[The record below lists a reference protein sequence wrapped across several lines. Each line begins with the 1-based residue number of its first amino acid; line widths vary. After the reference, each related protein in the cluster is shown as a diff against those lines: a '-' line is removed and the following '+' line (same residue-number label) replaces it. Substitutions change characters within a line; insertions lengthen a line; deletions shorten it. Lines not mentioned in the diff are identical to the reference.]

1 MRKTQLAL
9 AAVTMAASS
18 AAMAQVTLY
27 GAVDAAVVK
36 SDSGTLLSGGG
47 EGNVSYWGIRG
58 SEDLGSGLK
67 ASFQLED
74 GINFANQ
81 TNDNGGGA
89 STTSV
94 FNRASFIALGGGFGQ
109 VALGNQ
115 FNPYVGTVLTGAVG
129 CQNLAGCYVPA
140 YFLTGLNP
148 FSGGGTSTN
157 AFFVN
162 DTITYTT
169 PDLGG
174 LSATVMNKRAAN
186 NDATRLNALS
196 ASYAVGGV
204 NLSAGTMH
212 LNADRT
218 ETSVAA
224 NTTISGISVGGS
236 YVTSK
241 SAAQEQKGYLIGAS
255 FPLVENLSA
264 GVNYAQNDATTKVK
278 QINVNLKYTLS
289 KSTSAYLLHSN
300 FDNATVRTNSGVTS
314 SGDSVTTIG
323 LQHLF

>member
-1 MRKTQLAL
+1 MKKTQVAL
-9 AAVTMAASS
+9 AALALVASS

-58 SEDLGSGLK
+58 SEDLGGGLK

-81 TNDNGGGA
+81 ANDNGGGA
-89 STTSV
+89 STTSI

-109 VALGNQ
+109 VAMGNQ

-174 LSATVMNKRAAN
+174 LSATVMNKRAPDA
-186 NDATRLNALS
+186 DATRLNAVA
-196 ASYAVGGV
+196 ASYSVAGI

-212 LNADRT
+212 LNADRR
-218 ETSVAA
+218 ETSIAA
-224 NTTISGISVGGS
+224 NTTINGISFGGS
-236 YVTSK
+236 YVMSK
-241 SAAQEQKGYLIGAS
+241 AAGADQKGYLIGAS
-255 FPLVENLSA
+255 FPLMENLGA
-264 GVNYAQNDATTKVK
+264 GINYAQNDATTKVK
-278 QINVNLKYTLS
+278 QINVNLKYSLS
-289 KSTSAYLLHSN
+289 KSTSAYLLYSS
-300 FDNATVRTNSGVTS
+300 FDNATVRTNSGVTT